1 MDKIT
6 SGHDAAKIIQIKYR
20 TKVNTKKTN
29 KQIQYGN
36 SVSILPDELIL
47 KVFDHISY
55 IPDKVN
61 FRQSTSNFL
70 TLLSKDRNIQDFKDN
85 KLIDAI
91 KSNRLEYVK
100 LMIDAGA
107 FIQQSVE
114 IMPESTHWFTL
125 PNSSNFSVLRFAIDQ
140 NVDPLII
147 LALINAK
154 ANPNETFV
162 HPTLGRTNLLSFAR
176 QSNRSFE
183 LINILRN
190 SVTNSDN
197 LLNHLS

>member
-1 MDKIT
+1 MYKIT

-107 FIQQSVE
+107 FIKESVE
-114 IMPESTHWFTL
+114 IMPESLHWFTH
-125 PNSSNFSVLRFAIDQ
+125 PNSSKFSVLRFAIDQ
-140 NVDPLII
+140 NIDPLII

-154 ANPNETFV
+154 ANPNETFI
-162 HPTLGRTNLLSFAR
+162 HPILGLTNLLSFAR
-176 QSNRSFE
+176 QSNRSFK